1 MLKRF
6 YKEQDGKWYIDLPE
20 WTGSKADLQ
29 MVCGADTMLDII
41 AEDDDEVHLSLS
53 TEESEG
59 SDVLN
64 FMHLATDWENG
75 AFYHMPTYKGFVFN
89 LKIWLCDVT
98 LFVFGEFPK
107 NIYIKKIN
115 KLSSI

>member
-1 MLKRF
+1 MIKRF
-6 YKEQDGKWYIDLPE
+6 YKEQDGKWYVDLPE

-41 AEDDDEVHLSLS
+41 AEDENEVNLQLSLEDS
-53 TEESEG
+53 EE
-59 SDVLN
+59 SDVLE

-75 AFYHMPTYKGFVFN
+75 AFYKMKSYKGFDFN

-98 LFVFGEFPK
+98 KYVFGEFPK
-107 NIYIKKIN
+107 NIYIKKY
-115 KLSSI
+115 

>member
-1 MLKRF
+1 MIKKF
-6 YKEQDGKWYIDLPE
+6 YKEQDGKWYVDLPE

-41 AEDDDEVHLSLS
+41 AEDENEVNLELSL
-53 TEESEG
+53 EKSEG
-59 SDVLN
+59 SDILN

-75 AFYHMPTYKGFVFN
+75 AFYHMPQYKGFKFN

-98 LFVFGEFPK
+98 KFVFGEFPK
-107 NIYIKKIN
+107 SIYIKKY
-115 KLSSI
+115 